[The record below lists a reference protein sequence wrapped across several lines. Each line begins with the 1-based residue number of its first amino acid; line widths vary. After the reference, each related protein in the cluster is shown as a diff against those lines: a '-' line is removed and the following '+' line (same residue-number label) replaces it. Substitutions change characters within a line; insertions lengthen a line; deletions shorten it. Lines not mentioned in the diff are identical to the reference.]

1 MAKLKLVGL
10 WLLQILLAFLFF
22 NIGRQKFTN
31 PVWVRS
37 FREWGYPEHFYAV
50 VGAVELLGSL
60 LLLVPRIASYAAG
73 AVILVMLGA
82 LGHHVA
88 RRMAARHQPAGVHRL
103 AQHRRIRAP
112 AAISTPRPTRA
123 CSHRAAGIALHS
135 PATCRSPAF
144 TAPRRASVHWPSGS
158 AWLVPPAVSAPSLP
172 TRAAAPPAAFPARR
186 VAWCSVAAAL
196 SLPRCPSGP

>member
-37 FREWGYPEHFYAV
+37 FRDWGYPEHFYAV

-82 LGHHVA
+82 FGHHVWRGEWQRATSPLVFIVLLSIVAYA
-88 RRMAARHQPAGVHRL
+88 RRPQFL
-103 AQHRRIRAP
+103 RRDQRAP
-112 AAISTPRPTRA
+112 APIE
-123 CSHRAAGIALHS
+123 
-135 PATCRSPAF
+135 
-144 TAPRRASVHWPSGS
+144 
-158 AWLVPPAVSAPSLP
+158 PPA
-172 TRAAAPPAAFPARR
+172 
-186 VAWCSVAAAL
+186 
-196 SLPRCPSGP
+196 